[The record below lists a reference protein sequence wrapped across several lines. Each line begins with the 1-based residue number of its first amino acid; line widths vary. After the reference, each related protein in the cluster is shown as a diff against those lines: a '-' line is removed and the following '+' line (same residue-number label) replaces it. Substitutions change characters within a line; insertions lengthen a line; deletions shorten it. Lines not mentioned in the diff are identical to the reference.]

1 MAYYSSYAYDSEYLD
16 YIADMQMMEADD
28 MPSEEEL
35 DEMWQDYQRHLN
47 EDDTREDWVK
57 PF

>member
-1 MAYYSSYAYDSEYLD
+1 MAYYSSYAYDCEYQD
-16 YIADMQMMEADD
+16 YIADMQMMAADD

-35 DEMWQDYQRHLN
+35 DEMWFDYQRHLN